1 MVSVSDNRA
10 WIARRGTILLPVMA
24 LTVLAGTGPPTTT
37 RSVHAEPLPV
47 DRSTIR
53 ALTESLGARFA
64 TTHTDHFSIVS
75 DVSPDRIARMGDI
88 IEPTYERVSRFI
100 AELGLP
106 SHRPRHKMTVIFF
119 HTWEGYEAYAR
130 GIGFVVTPAV
140 PGVFDQRSNQ
150 CILFN
155 FGNSALVRNKRN
167 EMNAALE
174 AVQGSDGLSAS
185 DRARLQRRIEMLQE
199 QIAEYERL
207 INATVVRHEIAHQIL
222 AGSGIQRQGPEGRR
236 WLQEGLAMQFE
247 GDDATNRY
255 RREDLLSTEASGAP
269 IGVRSLITDSKL
281 LGPGGKRSQLAY
293 ATAWGL
299 VDFLVK
305 RHPRAFA
312 AYLMSRGGRVARNGD
327 GASDPETD
335 AFEAAF
341 GTLNESFESRFREYV
356 RGLAA
361 QSGE

>member
-1 MVSVSDNRA
+1 MITLAPSTPMDVAGRFRRLLAIGAAVAVTAGAASDPPRF
-10 WIARRGTILLPVMA
+10 GTAI
-24 LTVLAGTGPPTTT
+24 
-37 RSVHAEPLPV
+37 
-47 DRSTIR
+47 
-53 ALTESLGARFA
+53 
-64 TTHTDHFSIVS
+64 
-75 DVSPDRIARMGDI
+75 
-88 IEPTYERVSRFI
+88 
-100 AELGLP
+100 
-106 SHRPRHKMTVIFF
+106 
-119 HTWEGYEAYAR
+119 
-130 GIGFVVTPAV
+130 AV
-140 PGVFDQRSNQ
+140 PGIDGALAIVGEGATIRDHVRSLEGAEDAR
-150 CILFN
+150 IVGVAPAGGTGL
-155 FGNSALVRNKRN
+155 GLLPGYVI
-167 EMNAALE
+167 EPAAP
-174 AVQGSDGLSAS
+174 AAS
-185 DRARLQRRIEMLQE
+185 DRARLQRRIETLQE

-222 AGSGIQRQGPEGRR
+222 AGSGIQRQGPNGRR

-255 RREDLLSTEASGAP
+255 RREDLLSTEAAGAP

-312 AYLMSRGGRVARNGD
+312 AYLMSRGGRVARNGE

-341 GTLNESFESRFREYV
+341 GALNESFESRFREYV